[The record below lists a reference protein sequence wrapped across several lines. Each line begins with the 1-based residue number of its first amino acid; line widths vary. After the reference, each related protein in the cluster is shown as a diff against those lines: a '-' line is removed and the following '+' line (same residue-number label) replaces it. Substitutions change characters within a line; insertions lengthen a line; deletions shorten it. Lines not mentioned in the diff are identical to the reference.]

1 MLTSTGKTSLT
12 QQFVAPPTYVEGYF
26 PTVEATTHKTI
37 THAGIEY
44 DCELIDSAGQVRVIH
59 DNECLRCGRRLTNQ
73 DEYTLFPS
81 KYANGVHGY
90 LLVYS
95 INSRQ
100 SFEMIQTIYD
110 KITDFSGAQNM
121 PTVIVGQ
128 KNDLATEQRYVYF
141 LLCFCG
147 DKAD

>member
-1 MLTSTGKTSLT
+1 MSGKTSLT

-44 DCELIDSAGQVRVIH
+44 DCELIDSAGQVRGLEHYITFTN
-59 DNECLRCGRRLTNQ
+59 NECPHQPLIKADIYQ

-128 KNDLATEQRYVYF
+128 KVDLTTEQR
-141 LLCFCG
+141 
-147 DKAD
+147 